1 MQLPELNYVANRWA
15 IIICYSP
22 SIRKQKKP
30 FFRRGCFTQTI
41 WVAIFSSM
49 SIKSNLQKIRREIE
63 RSGRNVRLVA
73 VTKTF
78 PVSKILEAIS
88 AGVNDIG
95 ENRVQEAAEKFP
107 QLPPVTR
114 HLIGHLQA
122 NKARRAVE
130 LFDWIHSVDS
140 VALATR
146 LDRLAT
152 ELGRRPVV
160 LAQVD
165 LGKEATKSGIS
176 VEGLPELVDA
186 LVECKS
192 LEFRGLMTL
201 PPFFEDPEMV
211 RPYFAKLRELLE
223 EQNRRLAHP
232 LTELSMGMSHDFT
245 VAIEEG
251 ATIVR
256 IGSAI
261 FGER

>member
-1 MQLPELNYVANRWA
+1 
-15 IIICYSP
+15 
-22 SIRKQKKP
+22 
-30 FFRRGCFTQTI
+30 
-41 WVAIFSSM
+41 M
-49 SIKSNLQKIRREIE
+49 SIKSNLQKVKRDIE
-63 RSGRNVRLVA
+63 THARTSNVRLVA

-78 PVSKILEAIS
+78 PVSKILEAIN
-88 AGVNDIG
+88 AGVTDIG

-107 QLPPVTR
+107 QLPPVTK

-140 VALATR
+140 VALARR
-146 LDRLAT
+146 LDRLAGD
-152 ELGRRPVV
+152 LGRRPVV

-165 LGKEATKSGIS
+165 LGKEATKSGVP
-176 VEGLPELVDA
+176 VEGLSELADA
-186 LVECKS
+186 LMQCS
-192 LEFRGLMTL
+192 NLDFRGLMTL
-201 PPFFEDPEMV
+201 PPFFEDPELV

-223 EQNRRLAHP
+223 QLPYP

-261 FGER
+261 FGGR

>member
-1 MQLPELNYVANRWA
+1 
-15 IIICYSP
+15 
-22 SIRKQKKP
+22 
-30 FFRRGCFTQTI
+30 
-41 WVAIFSSM
+41 M
-49 SIKSNLQKIRREIE
+49 SIESNIQKIRREIE
-63 RSGRNVRLVA
+63 AAAGNRSVRLVA

-88 AGVNDIG
+88 ARVDDIG

-107 QLPPVTR
+107 HLPPVTK

-122 NKARRAVE
+122 NKARRAVA

-140 VALATR
+140 VALAMR
-146 LDRLAT
+146 LDRLAA

-165 LGKEATKSGIS
+165 LGKEPTKSGIS
-176 VEGLPELVDA
+176 VEGLPELVDT
-186 LVECKS
+186 LVQCRN
-192 LEFRGLMTL
+192 LDFRGLMTL

-211 RPYFAKLRELLE
+211 RPYFAKLRELLT
-223 EQNRRLAHP
+223 EQNKRLPYA